1 MAYNTIKI
9 KKYSDVIEEFIAA
22 GAIYPG
28 MVVEMDSAGKAKAHA
43 TAGGNVVPLMVAL
56 EDELQGKGIDDA
68 YAAADKVQVWIPY
81 SGDVFYG
88 IIADGQTIAKGDL
101 LESDAGGRL
110 IKHVP
115 DEDSG
120 GTGRAIIQS
129 AIVGVA
135 LDAVSTAAGS
145 EDSDINFLSIY
156 RRIPVRV
163 R

>member
-9 KKYSDVIEEFIAA
+9 KKYLDIIEEFIAA
-22 GAIYPG
+22 DAIYPG
-28 MVVEMDSAGKAKAHA
+28 MVVEMDSAGKVKAHA
-43 TAGGNVVPLMVAL
+43 TSGGNVVPVMVAL

-68 YAAADKVQVWIPY
+68 YAANDKVQVWILN
-81 SGDVFYG
+81 SGEVFYG

-115 DEDSG
+115 DEGSAN
-120 GTGRAIIQS
+120 AIYQN

>member
-9 KKYSDVIEEFIAA
+9 KKYSDVIEEMIAA
-22 GAIYPG
+22 AAIYPG
-28 MVVEMDSAGKAKAHA
+28 MVVEMDSAGKAKVHA
-43 TAGGNVVPLMVAL
+43 TATGNVVPVMVAL

-68 YAAADKVQVWIPY
+68 YAANDKVQVWIPN
-81 SGDVFYG
+81 SGDQFYG

-101 LESDAGGRL
+101 LESDGYGRL
-110 IKHVP
+110 QKHVP
-115 DEDSG
+115 DEGSVN
-120 GTGRAIIQS
+120 AIYQS
-129 AIVGVA
+129 SIVGVA

>member
-9 KKYSDVIEEFIAA
+9 KKYSDVIEEMIAA
-22 GAIYPG
+22 AAIYPG
-28 MVVEMDSAGKAKAHA
+28 MVVEMDSAGKAKVHA
-43 TAGGNVVPLMVAL
+43 TAGGTVVPIMVAL

-68 YAAADKVQVWIPY
+68 YAANDKVQVWIPN
-81 SGDVFYG
+81 SGDQFYG

-101 LESDAGGRL
+101 LESDGYGRL
-110 IKHVP
+110 QKHVP
-115 DEDSG
+115 DKGSQDSIYQ
-120 GTGRAIIQS
+120 A

-135 LDAVSTAAGS
+135 LDTVSTAAGS

>member
-9 KKYSDVIEEFIAA
+9 KKYSDHIEEMIAA
-22 GAIYPG
+22 AAIYPG
-28 MVVEMDSAGKAKAHA
+28 MVLEMDSAGKAKVHA
-43 TAGGNVVPLMVAL
+43 TAGGNVVPIMVAL

-68 YAAADKVQVWIPY
+68 YAAADKVQVWLPAA
-81 SGDVFYG
+81 GDVFYG

-101 LESDAGGRL
+101 LESDANGRL
-110 IKHVP
+110 QKHVA
-115 DEDSG
+115 DEGSVN
-120 GTGRAIIQS
+120 AIYQN

-145 EDSDINFLSIY
+145 EDSDINFLSVY

>member
-9 KKYSDVIEEFIAA
+9 KKYLDIIEEFIAA
-22 GAIYPG
+22 AAIYPG
-28 MVVEMDSAGKAKAHA
+28 MVVEMDSAGKAKVHA
-43 TAGGNVVPLMVAL
+43 TAGGNVVPVMVAL

-68 YAAADKVQVWIPY
+68 YAAADKVQTWILN
-81 SGDVFYG
+81 SGEVFYG
-88 IIADGQTIAKGDL
+88 ILADGQTIAKGDL
-101 LESDAGGRL
+101 LESDGYGRL
-110 IKHVP
+110 QKHTP
-115 DEDSG
+115 DAGSQDS
-120 GTGRAIIQS
+120 IYQN

-135 LDAVSTAAGS
+135 LDTISTAAGS